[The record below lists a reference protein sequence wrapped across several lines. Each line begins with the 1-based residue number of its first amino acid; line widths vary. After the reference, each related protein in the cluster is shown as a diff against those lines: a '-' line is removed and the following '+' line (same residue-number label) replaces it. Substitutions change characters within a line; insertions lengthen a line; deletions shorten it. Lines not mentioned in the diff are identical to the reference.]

1 MMAQEL
7 NLKLKAAEKDL
18 MAARLKLE
26 DVMADTSMEYALE
39 AKVGAL
45 MEELYA
51 AKSDLE
57 TAQKRASPSP
67 TRRS

>member
-1 MMAQEL
+1 MAQEL

-18 MAARLKLE
+18 MVARLKPE

-67 TRRS
+67 TRRR

>member
-1 MMAQEL
+1 MAQEL

-45 MEELYA
+45 MEKLYA

>member
-1 MMAQEL
+1 MAQEL

-57 TAQKRASPSP
+57 TAQK
-67 TRRS
+67 